1 MNVGGF
7 QRSEFFDNLFFLKV
21 SLSVWRD
28 EAHGITKAMANAED
42 DMDDDDVTRKSPPL
56 EEELDPGQRA
66 SPIFSQTSS
75 PMASRPPSSASEYDL
90 HDDDIEALIREESAP
105 SREKPP
111 APIEDDEE
119 SFWSTVDGYQP
130 PRPSQPASQATPMDE
145 DHDMWDLVR
154 EIEMN
159 TSTSQDEAS
168 SIPKASTTEDWDDIY
183 V

>member
-1 MNVGGF
+1 M
-7 QRSEFFDNLFFLKV
+7 

-28 EAHGITKAMANAED
+28 EAHGITKAMTNTED
-42 DMDDDDVTRKSPPL
+42 DMDDDVTRKAPPL
-56 EEELDPGQRA
+56 EEELDPGQPA

-75 PMASRPPSSASEYDL
+75 PMPSRPPSSASEYDL
-90 HDDDIEALIREESAP
+90 HDDDIEALIRQESAP
-105 SREKPP
+105 SQKEPP

-154 EIEMN
+154 EIEMD
-159 TSTSQDEAS
+159 TSTSQHEAS
-168 SIPKASTTEDWDDIY
+168 SMPEVSTTEDWDDIY

>member
-1 MNVGGF
+1 MNVSGF

-28 EAHGITKAMANAED
+28 EAHGITKAMANTED
-42 DMDDDDVTRKSPPL
+42 DMDDDVTRKAQPL
-56 EEELDPGQRA
+56 EEELDPGQPA
-66 SPIFSQTSS
+66 SPISSQISS
-75 PMASRPPSSASEYDL
+75 PMPSRPPSSASEYDL

-105 SREKPP
+105 SRKKPP

-159 TSTSQDEAS
+159 TATSQHKAS
-168 SIPKASTTEDWDDIY
+168 SMPKASTTEDWDDIY